1 MATRIETV
9 KLGTMIQVAEVSKMT
24 GIPVGTIRLWRQPK
38 YKHLAQ
44 IEAYDQHGT
53 RAKWY
58 RLADVEAWLEVNV
71 KPDSFDGFSVSDE
84 APNAIKAPINADAE
98 PYDYKRIEV
107 LNAAKRITRTNW
119 EKIRNEITKPF
130 DNPTM
135 MILAAKKKW
144 GEELTEFWFK
154 DDLEAWRPLVHH
166 YPNDPNFPQ
175 YGVAPAPEDV
185 TRTNFILVQLTRLM
199 DAEIAGRQ
207 LTVADVVTL
216 PVD

>member
-1 MATRIETV
+1 MANDRYEDPQY
-9 KLGTMIQVAEVSKMT
+9 GTFV
-24 GIPVGTIRLWRQPK
+24 GIDEASSLSLIPKGTLRLWRREG
-38 YKHLAQ
+38 YTHLARFRFTT
-44 IEAYDQHGT
+44 ID
-53 RAKWY
+53 KKVWY
-58 RLADVEAWLEVNV
+58 PL
-71 KPDSFDGFSVSDE
+71 SDIQRYQKE
-84 APNAIKAPINADAE
+84 NGIDPEGKRGAPIFDEGKFTHLPPLPAVEIE
-98 PYDYKRIEV
+98 PKTHEAIIK
-107 LNAAKRITRTNW
+107 AKRITRTNW